1 MIQKQPVCVIVQPI
15 DAAGIEMLR
24 TAGLAVEQAP
34 TTDRGDLYPLLAQ
47 ANAVITRNFG
57 LPAEAMAQAPHLR
70 VIGVHG
76 TGMDR
81 VDLAAARERGIQVV
95 NTPGS
100 NAQSVA
106 EHALA
111 MMFAAARNLP
121 EADRELRAGNFN
133 WRLAPQTRGTE
144 LAGRCLGLWGYGHVA
159 RRLARMA
166 QGIGMEVVVFSTHAD
181 PAELAMEGLAS
192 VRNTDDLL
200 ARAHVLSLHGLPGA
214 RPLVGSREL
223 ALMRSNAILVNTARG
238 ALVDETALIS
248 ALKNGRL
255 RSAALDVFVSE
266 PLPTDSPLKTCPN
279 LILTPHIGGATSQA
293 MRTTAQDVAKAVLA
307 ALTHRS

>member
-1 MIQKQPVCVIVQPI
+1 MIKEQPLCVIVQPI
-15 DAAGIEMLR
+15 DAAGVEMLR
-24 TAGLAVEQAP
+24 AAGLAVEPAP
-34 TTDRGDLYPLLAQ
+34 TTDQGDLYPLLAR

-57 LPAEAMAQAPHLR
+57 LPAGAMAQAPHLR

-133 WRLAPQTRGTE
+133 WRLGTQARGTE
-144 LAGRCLGLWGYGHVA
+144 LGGRCLGLWGFGHVA

-181 PAELAMEGLAS
+181 PAELAAEGLAS
-192 VRNTDDLL
+192 VRNADDLL
-200 ARAHVLSLHGLPGA
+200 ARADVLSLHGLPGA
-214 RPLVGSREL
+214 LPLVGSREL
-223 ALMRSNAILVNTARG
+223 ALMRSEAILVNTARG
-238 ALVDETALIS
+238 ALVDEAALIA
-248 ALKNGRL
+248 ALRNGRL
-255 RSAALDVFVSE
+255 RSAALDVFISE
-266 PLPTDSPLKTCPN
+266 PLPADSPLTTCPN

-293 MRTTAQDVAKAVLA
+293 MRATAQDVAKADLA
-307 ALTHRS
+307 ALTHR